1 MITFIIPTIDRPT
14 LKRSLDSLYNQRD
27 PRWNAIIMYDDVKPT
42 INHTSEK
49 VSCYM
54 VKDKIGSG
62 VGDGFSTR
70 KSNGEAGFVRNCAL
84 GHADSEW
91 IGFLDDDDVL
101 TDDYTELLYSKY
113 SEFDLVIFRMY
124 STRDMAVIP
133 RTDRGD
139 DIHFGNVGISFCYKP
154 DKFKQ
159 PPRFAHNGQGEDF
172 KFVDDLIKT
181 GCKYTITNEVC
192 YYVRP

>member
-14 LKRSLDSLYNQRD
+14 LKRSLDSLYEQKD
-27 PRWNAIIMYDDVKPT
+27 PRWKAIIMYDGIKPT
-42 INHTSEK
+42 TNHTSK
-49 VSCYM
+49 QVSCYM
-54 VKDKIGSG
+54 IKNKTGNGEGDKYNIHK
-62 VGDGFSTR
+62 R
-70 KSNGEAGFVRNCAL
+70 NGEAGCVRNCAL
-84 GHADSEW
+84 EHVESEW

-124 STRDMAVIP
+124 STTDRAIIP
-133 RTDRGD
+133 RTERDD

-154 DKFKQ
+154 GKFSK
-159 PPRFAHNGQGEDF
+159 PPRFAYNGQGEDF
-172 KFVDDLIKT
+172 HFVDDLIKT
-181 GCKYTITNEVC
+181 GCKYTITDEVC